1 MFTILFSDRE
11 LYEVIL
17 QSPLSRVCATELSQA
32 DVEKRF
38 PRGTP
43 SDCNNM
49 FLVTIWKETETIEYI
64 FACKQ
69 RFDDFRLITVVS
81 IVQYVYSIVSFFAS

>member
-1 MFTILFSDRE
+1 MFTVLVCGRE

-17 QSPLSRVCATELSQA
+17 QSPLSRVCAVELTHS

-43 SDCNNM
+43 SDCHNM

-69 RFDDFRLITVVS
+69 RFDDFQFSTV
-81 IVQYVYSIVSFFAS
+81 ASMV

>member
-1 MFTILFSDRE
+1 MGYALLVCDRE
-11 LYEVIL
+11 QYDVIL
-17 QSPLSRVCATELSQA
+17 QSPLNRVTAAELSQA

-43 SDCNNM
+43 SDCNHL
-49 FLVTIWKETETIEYI
+49 FIITIEKQTETTEYI

-69 RFDDFRLITVVS
+69 RFDN
-81 IVQYVYSIVSFFAS
+81 